1 MATAAKKLDL
11 AVGEF
16 VEIGGR
22 RYEVV
27 PDREGGVTIE
37 PPITPMAELDAER
50 GTKPASLEDFERLT
64 ADDPS
69 DGEG

>member
-1 MATAAKKLDL
+1 MATAVKKLDL
-11 AVGEF
+11 VVGEV

-27 PDREGGVTIE
+27 PAREGGVTIE
-37 PPITPMAELDAER
+37 PPITPIAELDAER
-50 GTKPASLEDFERLT
+50 GTKPASVEDFERLT
-64 ADDPS
+64 ANDPT